1 MLPVE
6 ELGLPTSA
14 AGAAGAATTD
24 DDDSED
30 DFRYEE
36 EEVEAAAADWSTAG
50 PDRPPPGPV
59 GLSDHEFLWYERW
72 LQRRDM
78 VNKELFQKTALC
90 ACNLAQMLSS

>member
-14 AGAAGAATTD
+14 AGAAGATTTD
-24 DDDSED
+24 EDSED

-36 EEVEAAAADWSTAG
+36 EEVEEAADWSTAG

-59 GLSDHEFLWYERW
+59 GLSDHEFRWYERW
-72 LQRRDM
+72 LQKSDM
-78 VNKELFQKTALC
+78 GSEDS
-90 ACNLAQMLSS
+90 ACS